1 MVTRAKVLQN
11 SNNFKSNLQC
21 SIDVIRIGV
30 ALYSVLFMALT
41 KLSGSYVLLQ
51 SAIAK
56 WLVKAVIKF

>member
-21 SIDVIRIGV
+21 SIDVISIGV